1 MQVGVLLDYHKNH
14 GTGLRSVAGN
24 NLKTNIMKYWKQGF
38 YDEPVEGS
46 VEITEEY
53 YQELLAGQSTGL
65 IIAESKNRHPL
76 LVEYEYDI
84 EEVRKMKVFEI
95 QSFDKSINV
104 NSFKLLGKSMWLD
117 KNTRV
122 GLFNSISIEKE
133 AGKTETVLWYDA
145 VKYVIQIPDALD
157 MLNTLELYALN
168 CYNVTQ
174 SHIAAVRALQT
185 IEEIENYDY
194 TIGYPEKL
202 SFPG

>member
-1 MQVGVLLDYHKNH
+1 
-14 GTGLRSVAGN
+14 
-24 NLKTNIMKYWKQGF
+24 MKYWKQGF

-46 VEITEEY
+46 VEITDEY
-53 YQELLAGQSTGL
+53 YQELLAGQSGGL
-65 IIAESKNRHPL
+65 IITESRKGYPI

-84 EEVRKMKVFEI
+84 EEVRKMKITEI
-95 QSFDKSINV
+95 QSFDKSGNV
-104 NSFKLLGKSMWLD
+104 NSFKLRAKSMWLD
-117 KNTRV
+117 KSTRV

-145 VKYVIQIPDALD
+145 VKYVIPIPDALD

>member
-1 MQVGVLLDYHKNH
+1 
-14 GTGLRSVAGN
+14 
-24 NLKTNIMKYWKQGF
+24 MKYWKQGF

-65 IIAESKNRHPL
+65 IIAESKNRHPI

-122 GLFNSISIEKE
+122 GLFNSISTASDKRRNRNIR
-133 AGKTETVLWYDA
+133 LPY
-145 VKYVIQIPDALD
+145 
-157 MLNTLELYALN
+157 
-168 CYNVTQ
+168 
-174 SHIAAVRALQT
+174 
-185 IEEIENYDY
+185 
-194 TIGYPEKL
+194 KL
-202 SFPG
+202 SRKAKFFRITDRIIVVFDFLNSLQCSNCCNVRLCYIVAV